1 MKKLISLS
9 LSLLVLASCADN
21 VNLPVTRSYD
31 CDVLVIGGGPSG
43 IAAAVC
49 ASRGGAKTILAERN
63 GVLGGMATSGL
74 VAPFMSSTTPDGK
87 TLLIRGVFEEFVN
100 GMIAEGGA
108 IHPLD
113 ARIGSWTAYRD
124 RGHHGLTTFDYEVFK
139 RTAEKMCRE
148 SGVELLYHL
157 LFVKTDVRRG
167 EIRAA
172 YFATKDGVWKIK
184 AKTYI
189 DCTGDGDVAC
199 SAGAPFVYGS
209 GDGEVQASS
218 LFFTVRGVD
227 KAAMDAHNAECI
239 ARGDFEGQFYMREI
253 IAAREAGEFPMWR
266 QKIALFENIDGSY
279 TVNMAQSDGVD
290 GLDPK
295 QVTDA
300 EIDGRI
306 QCDYAVKF
314 LRKYVKGCE
323 NCTLAST
330 ADQLGVRETRR
341 IEGEYVVTAED
352 VQNSVSF
359 EDPIFCCANNM
370 DIHMKGRVN
379 YIPRNTND
387 PYYLPYRMLLPKKV
401 NNLLCAGRCASAER
415 PVMAAVRVIP
425 PCFAMGQAAG
435 TAAAIAVKE
444 GVGPKAIDTGKLIE
458 QLVADGV
465 YLPDPST
472 ISRESTESSVKFEAD
487 GTSGLH

>member
-1 MKKLISLS
+1 MLLS
-9 LSLLVLASCADN
+9 SALLTLASCGPK
-21 VNLPVTRSYD
+21 VSLPVVRSYD

-43 IAAAVC
+43 IASAVC
-49 ASRGGAKTILAERN
+49 AARGGAKTILAERN
-63 GVLGGMATSGL
+63 GCLGGMATSGL

-100 GMIAEGGA
+100 DMISEGGA

-113 ARIGSWTAYRD
+113 AKIGSWTAYRD

-139 RTAEKMCRE
+139 RTAEKMCKD
-148 SGVELLYHL
+148 SGVDLMYHL

-172 YFATKDGVWKIK
+172 YFATKEGIWKIT
-184 AKTYI
+184 AKNYI

-199 SAGAPFVYGS
+199 SAGAPYVYGS
-209 GDGEVQASS
+209 GDGDVQASS

-227 KAAMDAHNAECI
+227 KAAMDAHNAACL
-239 ARGDFEGQFYMREI
+239 AKGDFEGQFYMREI
-253 IAAREAGEFPMWR
+253 LAAREAGEFPMWR
-266 QKIALFENIDGSY
+266 QKIALFENLDGSY
-279 TVNMAQSDGVD
+279 TVNMAQSDDVN

-295 QVTDA
+295 QVTEA

-306 QCDYAVKF
+306 QCDIAVKF

-323 NCTLAST
+323 NCVLDAT

-341 IEGEYVVTAED
+341 IDGEYVVTAED
-352 VQNSVSF
+352 ISNSVRF
-359 EDPIFCCANNM
+359 DDPIFCCANHM
-370 DIHMKGRVN
+370 DIHTKGRVN
-379 YIPRNTND
+379 YVARNTND
-387 PYYLPYRMLLPKKV
+387 PYFLPYRMLLPKKV
-401 NNLLCAGRCASAER
+401 SNLLCAGRCASAER
-415 PVMAAVRVIP
+415 PVMAAIRVIP

-435 TAAAIAVKE
+435 TAAAMAVKE
-444 GVGPKAIDTGKLIE
+444 GVSPKDLDCTKLTE

-465 YLPDPST
+465 YIP
-472 ISRESTESSVKFEAD
+472 
-487 GTSGLH
+487 